1 MKFKLLISML
11 AAGTI
16 AAGAQSQGYKDG
28 IEYYKAGQYD
38 NAKTILNRT
47 IGDAATDKAT
57 AYYYLGQTELAKGD
71 KDAAKKNFDLGVAA
85 DAECPY
91 NYVGLGAL
99 ELMAGNENAAKDNF
113 KTAQK
118 FGKKN
123 HEITVDIARA
133 YYNANPV
140 TYAEEIEK
148 YLAKAHKDS
157 KNQEQIGRASC
168 RERVW
173 QLV

>member
-57 AYYYLGQTELAKGD
+57 A
-71 KDAAKKNFDLGVAA
+71 
-85 DAECPY
+85 
-91 NYVGLGAL
+91 
-99 ELMAGNENAAKDNF
+99 
-113 KTAQK
+113 
-118 FGKKN
+118 
-123 HEITVDIARA
+123 
-133 YYNANPV
+133 
-140 TYAEEIEK
+140 
-148 YLAKAHKDS
+148 
-157 KNQEQIGRASC
+157 
-168 RERVW
+168 
-173 QLV
+173 